1 MKFIKDRKW
10 IIATVFLSIFLI
22 YTVNSLYPIESN
34 QLLKFDG
41 NVDTFYFVGNETYV
55 NFESKILSLSTNEV
69 AFNYITNIEFK
80 DDTKVINIE
89 NKSILLV
96 KFNGTQ
102 SLQLNDANLNIKFNN
117 LAMQKEIGIT
127 LNGNLNNNYLN
138 FLFFNGDNSV
148 DLKKSEVENVMV
160 IKNNTITE
168 VFEFDELTFKMDTSS
183 TIGLKSYINNLQ
195 AVGISNLNI
204 FSNASEVE
212 IERSQGDLMLNNH
225 KFDVEKI
232 DTLNIIISQNH
243 HYFNLNVKE
252 TSMILRNASNSAK
265 LNNRDLIM
273 SDFSYWLYKIPET
286 VFSGINATA
295 LIILVILT
303 GWYAH
308 STKSMLKEQRSTL
321 DEQRKTR
328 KITALEKKLEKVYSQ
343 IEKTLTEFD
352 LESNKFLTDNPNYE
366 TLPTEI
372 KDIFEK
378 LIENMLAVKKHYG
391 HLIDF
396 DTTDSFRD
404 VWSIYLSLDRTT
416 DRKQT
421 DTFIALIKVFH
432 SHISTKISKYN
443 KQLKDLQ

>member
-69 AFNYITNIEFK
+69 AFNYVTNIEFK

-102 SLQLNDANLNIKFNN
+102 SLQLNDANVNIKFNN

-183 TIGLKSYINNLQ
+183 TIGLKSYINN
-195 AVGISNLNI
+195 
-204 FSNASEVE
+204 F
-212 IERSQGDLMLNNH
+212 
-225 KFDVEKI
+225 
-232 DTLNIIISQNH
+232 
-243 HYFNLNVKE
+243 
-252 TSMILRNASNSAK
+252 
-265 LNNRDLIM
+265 
-273 SDFSYWLYKIPET
+273 
-286 VFSGINATA
+286 
-295 LIILVILT
+295 
-303 GWYAH
+303 
-308 STKSMLKEQRSTL
+308 
-321 DEQRKTR
+321 
-328 KITALEKKLEKVYSQ
+328 
-343 IEKTLTEFD
+343 
-352 LESNKFLTDNPNYE
+352 TDNKIR
-366 TLPTEI
+366 TI
-372 KDIFEK
+372 R
-378 LIENMLAVKKHYG
+378 
-391 HLIDF
+391 IDA
-396 DTTDSFRD
+396 RRG
-404 VWSIYLSLDRTT
+404 L
-416 DRKQT
+416 
-421 DTFIALIKVFH
+421 
-432 SHISTKISKYN
+432 
-443 KQLKDLQ
+443 